1 MSITCLK
8 VYKRRFN
15 CLKCSKRFTE
25 NNYINNKG
33 KKLSLKLEQKV
44 LMDLKEYMKDYK
56 KYLKT
61 VSSVISFDEFKAD
74 TRKGKLHKKT
84 LDILPTKKR

>member
-1 MSITCLK
+1 MFITYLK

-56 KYLKT
+56 KYLKQYQ
-61 VSSVISFDEFKAD
+61 V
-74 TRKGKLHKKT
+74 
-84 LDILPTKKR
+84 